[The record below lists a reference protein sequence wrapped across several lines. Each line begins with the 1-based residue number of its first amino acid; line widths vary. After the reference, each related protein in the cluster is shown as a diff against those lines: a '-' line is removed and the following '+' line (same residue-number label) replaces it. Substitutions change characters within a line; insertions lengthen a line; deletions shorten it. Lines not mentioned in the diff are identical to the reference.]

1 MIPRRGEKIKI
12 FLSVVIYVVKA
23 AFVPFSATGGN
34 PTNAGATRLCGV
46 STYPVPDTAT
56 ALPKQ
61 ARYQLRNTPIFNKT
75 PLYYSIMGRFRKA
88 FLVMVKIVGWLQKRV
103 NFRKTETRPNPCAAR
118 LCGAFKNG
126 FNKVLLCPKPGAI
139 PTSLYPDTIDT

>member
-1 MIPRRGEKIKI
+1 M
-12 FLSVVIYVVKA
+12 VIYVVKA
-23 AFVPFSATGGN
+23 DFIPLSAIVES
-34 PTNAGATRLCGV
+34 PANAGVTRLCGV
-46 STYPVPDTAT
+46 SPCPVPDTAT

-103 NFRKTETRPNPCAAR
+103 NFRKTETRKPLCRKALRRFQKMGLTKSYYVPKQAR
-118 LCGAFKNG
+118 YQLR
-126 FNKVLLCPKPGAI
+126 
-139 PTSLYPDTIDT
+139 